1 MVKKIKTAT
10 AIRLLSCLLTITLTA
25 SVSAQSYPQRGRV
38 LNSSRATRSAN
49 QSDLRESL
57 VNGVANLFKK
67 KDKSKDKKQSTVSAT
82 KPLAEDD
89 VELVVCGNG
98 TNKEEATKVALRS
111 AIEQTYGVFVS
122 SNTEILND
130 ELVKDEIA
138 TITSGNIK
146 HFEYISETVVNGMTE
161 VNIKAI
167 VSIGKLVSYAKSKG
181 SSAELAGAT
190 FAMNVKMAQ
199 LNLENQKKAL
209 HNLVKQCENFLPL
222 MFDYEISSG
231 EPRKHGDKYIV
242 PISVKVTFNENALEC
257 QDLFV
262 RTMCSLAVSK
272 REKEAEKN
280 YMGFD
285 YISIPTGYF
294 TPELKD
300 FIQPLIANGI
310 VVKRRPDLSD
320 VEIILRS
327 DEEYIE
333 RKGPYEKIFGD
344 FWSDAIWRQINSFVI
359 TDNLGNTDF
368 LNTSYYGSYQALGQT
383 YNVKTPIQEVHERYC
398 YRYPI
403 FKTSKDNYL
412 CTMSFSREYSIDE
425 ISRISKFDIS
435 RKDVNGV
442 RIRKTE
448 TNE

>member
-1 MVKKIKTAT
+1 MKSFRISKM
-10 AIRLLSCLLTITLTA
+10 TLTVLLLMFF
-25 SVSAQSYPQRGRV
+25 VSTESAYAQSNNYDEIGR
-38 LNSSRATRSAN
+38 RI
-49 QSDLRESL
+49 
-57 VNGVANLFKK
+57 VNGLFGKK
-67 KDKSKDKKQSTVSAT
+67 NKKTKETKDKKNNKTMAPVQ
-82 KPLAEDD
+82 KAEDD

-280 YMGFD
+280 YMGFN

-327 DEEYIE
+327 DGKYIGQ
-333 RKGPYEKIFGD
+333 GPYKKIFGD

-368 LNTSYYGSYQALGQT
+368 LKTSYDGSNQALGQT
-383 YNVKTPIQEVHERYC
+383 YNVKIPIQEVQERYC
-398 YRYPI
+398 YQYPI